1 MTDPAPLGWWA
12 IAGEDLL
19 AMLREVAAGADPDL
33 VYAEHY
39 ANSDHH
45 APGAGSAADT

>member
-1 MTDPAPLGWWA
+1 MTRPLEYPLGWWV

-19 AMLREVAAGADPDL
+19 GMLREVAAGADPDL

-39 ANSDHH
+39 ANSEHPPPD
-45 APGAGSAADT
+45 DVK